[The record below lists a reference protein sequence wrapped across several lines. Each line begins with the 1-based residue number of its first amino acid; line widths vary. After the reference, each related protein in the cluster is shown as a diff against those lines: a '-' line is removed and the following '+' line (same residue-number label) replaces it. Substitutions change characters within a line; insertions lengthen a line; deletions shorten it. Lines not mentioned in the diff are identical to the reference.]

1 LRYNS
6 RNFKRRRLMK
16 RTLIS
21 IAAVLA
27 LAGSTVLAFADIAR
41 PKPQVQPVLYT
52 RLEVTPE
59 KNLSEARL
67 QISEETLKQIAK
79 SAADESSNTSTT
91 QRLMHSSSRTMVA
104 GLFMFLSLSFAGVW
118 FARSAQRRNHKA
130 IVAVVAV
137 AACLGLATIIVRANA
152 GPQGLYYWQH
162 LGDNLNK
169 GKTTDGGVSIEI
181 VPGDD
186 NRIKLIVPVK
196 GKGGSEE

>member
-1 LRYNS
+1 
-6 RNFKRRRLMK
+6 MK

-21 IAAVLA
+21 AAAMLA
-27 LAGSTVLAFADIAR
+27 LLATGVFAFGDIAR
-41 PKPQVQPVLYT
+41 PKPQVQSVLYT
-52 RLEVTPE
+52 RLEVKPE

-79 SAADESSNTSTT
+79 SAANGSSNTSTT

-137 AACLGLATIIVRANA
+137 AVCLGLATIIVRANA

-196 GKGGSEE
+196 NKVASEE